1 MFFEQLCIALQ
12 ALEPIEALVLG
23 GSRAGEVYDQKS
35 DYDLYVYCTELPS
48 PEARIEL
55 LRRVCDRIEL
65 GNDFWEL
72 EDDCVLK
79 DGIPVDILYR
89 SLDAFSQDVAAV
101 VEGYSAR
108 NGYTTCMWHNL
119 LHSRILYDRDGR
131 YAALRQRFDVPYPE
145 ALPQNI
151 IRRNMR
157 LLTGN
162 LPSYD
167 AQLRKA
173 VSREDRPSVNHR
185 MAAFLESYF
194 DILFALNRMTH
205 PGEKRMDSTLKA
217 TAKLLP
223 KNFGENLD
231 EAFACMFANP
241 ERFLEVLDTM
251 VGNLQELVEK
261 ETEADGKAV

>member
-1 MFFEQLCIALQ
+1 M
-12 ALEPIEALVLG
+12 
-23 GSRAGEVYDQKS
+23 
-35 DYDLYVYCTELPS
+35 
-48 PEARIEL
+48 
-55 LRRVCDRIEL
+55 
-65 GNDFWEL
+65 
-72 EDDCVLK
+72 
-79 DGIPVDILYR
+79 
-89 SLDAFSQDVAAV
+89 
-101 VEGYSAR
+101 
-108 NGYTTCMWHNL
+108 
-119 LHSRILYDRDGR
+119 
-131 YAALRQRFDVPYPE
+131 PYPE
-145 ALPQNI
+145 ALRQNI
-151 IRRNMR
+151 IRRNLR

-231 EAFACMFANP
+231 EAFACMFVNP
-241 ERFLEVLDTM
+241 ERFLEVLDAM

>member
-1 MFFEQLCIALQ
+1 MFFEELCTALQ
-12 ALEPIEALVLG
+12 TLEPIEALVLG

-48 PEARIEL
+48 PEVRMEL
-55 LRRVCDRIEL
+55 LRRVCDHIEL

-89 SLDAFSQDVAAV
+89 SLDAFAQDVAAV

-119 LHSRILYDRDGR
+119 LNSRVLYDRDGR
-131 YAALRQRFDVPYPE
+131 YAALQKRFDVPYPE
-145 ALPQNI
+145 QLRQNI
-151 IRRNMR
+151 LRRNLR
-157 LLTGN
+157 LITGN

-167 AQLRKA
+167 VQLRKA
-173 VSREDRPSVNHR
+173 VSREDKPSINHR
-185 MAAFLESYF
+185 MAAFLESCF

-205 PGEKRMDSTLKA
+205 PGEKRMLTILKSQAVILPNNFEETL
-217 TAKLLP
+217 
-223 KNFGENLD
+223 ND
-231 EAFACMFANP
+231 AFANMFTNP
-241 ERFLEVLDTM
+241 DRFLNAMDGMVQSLVEV
-251 VGNLQELVEK
+251 VEK
-261 ETEADGKAV
+261 ELL

>member
-12 ALEPIEALVLG
+12 TLEPIEALVLG

-48 PEARIEL
+48 PEARMEL

-79 DGIPVDILYR
+79 NGIPVDILYR
-89 SLDAFSQDVAAV
+89 SLDAFAQDVAAV

-119 LHSRILYDRDGR
+119 LHSRVLYDRYGR
-131 YAALRQRFDVPYPE
+131 
-145 ALPQNI
+145 
-151 IRRNMR
+151 
-157 LLTGN
+157 
-162 LPSYD
+162 
-167 AQLRKA
+167 
-173 VSREDRPSVNHR
+173 
-185 MAAFLESYF
+185 
-194 DILFALNRMTH
+194 ILFALNRMTH

-223 KNFGENLD
+223 KDFGENLD

-261 ETEADGKAV
+261 ETEADGKAI

>member
-1 MFFEQLCIALQ
+1 MLFEQLCIALQ

-23 GSRAGEVYDQKS
+23 GSRAGDVYDQKS

-48 PEARIEL
+48 PEARMGL

-89 SLDAFSQDVAAV
+89 SLDAFAQDVAAV

-131 YAALRQRFDVPYPE
+131 YAALQKRFDVPYPE
-145 ALPQNI
+145 QLRQNI
-151 IRRNMR
+151 LRRNLR
-157 LLTGN
+157 LITGN
-162 LPSYD
+162 FPSYD
-167 AQLRKA
+167 EQLRKA
-173 VSREDRPSVNHR
+173 VSRGDTPSINHR
-185 MAAFLESYF
+185 MTAFLESYF

-205 PGEKRMDSTLKA
+205 PGEKRMLTALKTQATILPANFEETL
-217 TAKLLP
+217 
-223 KNFGENLD
+223 N
-231 EAFACMFANP
+231 EAFANMFTNP
-241 ERFLEVLDTM
+241 GHFLTAIDKLVH
-251 VGNLQELVEK
+251 GLVEVAEQ
-261 ETEADGKAV
+261 ETVR

>member
-23 GSRAGEVYDQKS
+23 GSRAGDVYDQKS

-48 PEARIEL
+48 PEARMGL

-89 SLDAFSQDVAAV
+89 SLDAFAQDVAAV

-119 LHSRILYDRDGR
+119 
-131 YAALRQRFDVPYPE
+131 
-145 ALPQNI
+145 
-151 IRRNMR
+151 R

-205 PGEKRMDSTLKA
+205 PGEKRMDSMLKA

-241 ERFLEVLDTM
+241 ERFLEVLDAM